1 LIMNGSGMHCSWA
14 QALLQ
19 AAVFCIALSRSAAF
33 VPANFICRT
42 GSLCSSTTAACAAQR
57 SPARALPKLHGRGS
71 EVDDMEEQLKDLLS
85 GGAADEEVAAPKK
98 RGRPRKVKKDED
110 DEYDFGDEDDSRL
123 SKKVKDIT
131 PMIEELNNPN
141 IRVYL
146 QIVHTKS
153 TKDKKLVQALKAEL
167 EQRYGNQV
175 HVSCSTT
182 TLCA

>member
-1 LIMNGSGMHCSWA
+1 
-14 QALLQ
+14 
-19 AAVFCIALSRSAAF
+19 
-33 VPANFICRT
+33 
-42 GSLCSSTTAACAAQR
+42 
-57 SPARALPKLHGRGS
+57 
-71 EVDDMEEQLKDLLS
+71 MEEQLKDLLS
-85 GGAADEEVAAPKK
+85 GGEADEEVAAPKK

-131 PMIEELNNPN
+131 PMIEELSNPD

-175 HVSCSTT
+175 HVSVPTT